1 MSSSVRARRA
11 APWPSRLSETGASV
25 ILLEAGPSDWY
36 PMIHIPAGMRSLL
49 RNPLVNWNYTTEPEK
64 GSGER
69 RIDWPRGRTLGG
81 SSSINGM
88 LYVRGAPADFDGWAQ
103 MGCRGWSYD
112 DVLPYFRKSENYVQ
126 KGDPEVRGQGG
137 PLKVED
143 YRTILP
149 LTHRF
154 VEAAQQAGFPFNPDL
169 NGKQRYGVG
178 YSQMT
183 RRGRWRGSTAQT
195 YLREARKRPNIRVET
210 DAQGGRLLFEGKRCV
225 GVEFMPRRQH
235 HDGQGQPRG
244 DRLRRRG
251 ELAAYPADLGH
262 RPGRAPAVPRH
273 SRRAR
278 PARRRLEPD
287 RPLRRPRRPSREGR
301 APPST
306 SWRASRASCRE
317 IVKFFLTGKGA
328 LTFGVTTAQLFCDS
342 REGLASPDLQLLF
355 TPGSTNTL
363 KFGQLDDKPAM
374 SCVVCVVKPDSRGTI
389 MAASADPFA
398 RPHIKPNYFTAHTDE
413 LALLGGVRHVRRVFA
428 APALAQH
435 SVGETSPGPDVKTD
449 ADLLAYARKSGN
461 TLYHPV
467 GTCKMGEDPRAV
479 VDSRLRVRGIQGL
492 RVIDASVMPTL
503 TTGNT
508 NAPTIMIGEKGAA
521 MIRED
526 AAAGHRHA
534 SARADGRSAAAG
546 RLLRSR
552 LAEGHAGRADQGRC
566 PPVRGTPPPH
576 RHRPEPV
583 APGGQPRDS
592 CDQPRLRA
600 GRRFVPARSP
610 SASWTGPARAS
621 LTARPSTA
629 CAASTTTPSSR
640 AST

>member
-1 MSSSVRARRA
+1 MQADYVVVGAGSAGCTVA
-11 APWPSRLSETGASV
+11 SRLSETGASV

-112 DVLPYFRKSENYVQ
+112 DVLPFFKKAEHYVQ

-149 LTHRF
+149 LTHQF
-154 VEAAQQAGFPFNPDL
+154 VKAAQEAGFPFNPDL

-195 YLREARKRPNIRVET
+195 FLREARKRPNLRVET
-210 DAQGGRLLFEGKRCV
+210 DAQTGKLLFEGKRCV
-225 GVEFMPRRQH
+225 GVEFIRGGNTTTVRANREVIVCGGTVNSPHILQVSGIGPAAHLQSLGIPVR
-235 HDGQGQPRG
+235 HDLPGVGANLIDHYVIRLVHRVQGARTVN
-244 DRLRRRG
+244 
-251 ELAAYPADLGH
+251 ELAKF
-262 RPGRAPAVPRH
+262 PGYLP
-273 SRRAR
+273 
-278 PARRRLEPD
+278 
-287 RPLRRPRRPSREGR
+287 
-301 APPST
+301 
-306 SWRASRASCRE
+306 E
-317 IVKFFLTGKGA
+317 IPKFFLMGNGA
-328 LTFGVTTAQLFCDS
+328 LTFGVTTAQVFADS

-374 SCVVCVVKPDSRGTI
+374 SCVVCVVKPDSRGTV
-389 MAASADPFA
+389 MATAADPFA
-398 RPHIKPNYFTAHTDE
+398 RPAIKPNYFTTRTDE
-413 LALLGGVRHVRRVFA
+413 LALLGGTRHVRNIFGQ
-428 APALAQH
+428 PALAPY
-435 SVGETSPGPDVKTD
+435 SLGESSPGPDIRSDDEV
-449 ADLLAYARKSGN
+449 LSYARKFGN

-479 VDSRLRVRGIQGL
+479 VDSRLRVHGLQGL

-521 MIRED
+521 MIKED
-526 AAAGHRHA
+526 V
-534 SARADGRSAAAG
+534 RS
-546 RLLRSR
+546 
-552 LAEGHAGRADQGRC
+552 
-566 PPVRGTPPPH
+566 
-576 RHRPEPV
+576 
-583 APGGQPRDS
+583 
-592 CDQPRLRA
+592 
-600 GRRFVPARSP
+600 
-610 SASWTGPARAS
+610 
-621 LTARPSTA
+621 
-629 CAASTTTPSSR
+629 
-640 AST
+640 